1 MSQHMNKLQQMLGAM
16 GEGIGRV
23 DDVVQGG
30 VRDHILRLPN
40 DGSPLPDDARLSGL
54 REALGYGMHQHRSPN
69 AITRYKRHPD
79 DQSNPLGL
87 IGSRAAQVGGLAG
100 VTAAGAALLN
110 TGEGL
115 REASKPQKGPLYD
128 FTETD
133 YQVMEDVRKSL
144 TDGSL
149 SEIELHEA
157 ARNGAFTKPQLLLIS
172 DIHDWSRLGQ
182 EHYPFG
188 NQTIMEAVS
197 P

>member
-1 MSQHMNKLQQMLGAM
+1 MHLDKLLGAI
-16 GEGIGRV
+16 GNNVGRV
-23 DDVVQGG
+23 DDYVQGG

-40 DGSPLPDDARLSGL
+40 DGSRLPEDARFGAL
-54 REALGYGMHQHRSPN
+54 REAMGVAVNQSRNPD
-69 AITRYKRHPD
+69 ADTWYKRGAGRGEMG
-79 DQSNPLGL
+79 QLLGA
-87 IGSRAAQVGGLAG
+87 RAAQVGIPVGI
-100 VTAAGAALLN
+100 TAAGAALLN

-115 REASKPQKGPLYD
+115 KEASKSQKGPLYD

-133 YQVMEDVRKSL
+133 YQVMEDVRKAL

-157 ARNGAFTKPQLLLIS
+157 AKNGAFTKPQLLLIS

>member
-1 MSQHMNKLQQMLGAM
+1 MSTNKAGKLQQIANMLGKA
-16 GEGIGRV
+16 
-23 DDVVQGG
+23 DDIVQRG

-40 DGSPLPDDARLSGL
+40 DGSRLPDDARMGGL
-54 REALGYGMHQHRSPN
+54 RDYLGKSMHQHRS
-69 AITRYKRHPD
+69 ADADTYYKRGQAP
-79 DQSNPLGL
+79 SNFGGV
-87 IGSRAAQVGGLAG
+87 IASRAGQAAGLAG
-100 VTAAGAALLN
+100 VTAAGVALMN
-110 TGEGL
+110 TGDQITK
-115 REASKPQKGPLYD
+115 ASKPQKGPLYD

-133 YQVMEDVRKSL
+133 RMVMEDVRQAL

-157 ARNGAFTKPQLLLIS
+157 AKNGAFTKPQLLLIS

-188 NQTIMEAVS
+188 DMTIMEAVS